1 VHPSSF
7 VGLRGGLMREIG
19 MWTLENAY
27 PQLEGISM
35 AIFTRFQG
43 WSREEVEVFVVDV
56 RKEMKDT
63 RIHIYWPM

>member
-1 VHPSSF
+1 
-7 VGLRGGLMREIG
+7 
-19 MWTLENAY
+19 
-27 PQLEGISM
+27 M